1 MVGAICR
8 GAVAGLIA
16 AAMAMTAAT
25 AQDLTLADATSAN
38 AKLVVIVET
47 ASHPRGVDAGPV
59 RTVFAEREIN
69 AYFKFYG
76 PKFLPGGIVNPQFS
90 LGERGRIT
98 ARATVDLD
106 AVRKSRPREW
116 LDPLA
121 YVTGSL
127 DVTATGVVSGANGMG
142 TVEFESATV
151 AGVAVAK
158 GLLQEVVRFYTA
170 TPDMPY
176 GFDLD
181 APFKLP
187 VGIRSVSGERGRG
200 TIVQ

>member
-1 MVGAICR
+1 VAGAIRR
-8 GAVAGLIA
+8 GAFAGVVA
-16 AAMAMTAAT
+16 AAMAMTAVT
-25 AQDLTLADATSAN
+25 AQELTLADATSAN
-38 AKLVVIVET
+38 AKLIVIVET
-47 ASHPRGVDAGPV
+47 AKRPRGTDAAPV
-59 RTVFAEREIN
+59 RNVFTEREIN

-76 PKFLPGGIVNPQFS
+76 PKFLPGGIVDPLFS

-106 AVRKSRPREW
+106 AVRESRARDW

-121 YVTGSL
+121 YVTGSVE
-127 DVTATGVVSGANGMG
+127 VTATGVVAGAAGMG

-151 AGVAVAK
+151 AGVAIAK
-158 GLLQEVVRFYTA
+158 GLLQELVRYYTA
-170 TPDMPY
+170 TEQMPN

-187 VGIRSVSGERGRG
+187 AGIRSVTGERGRG